1 MKRSVKIISIMLM
14 ALMIVFTTSTVCF
27 AEQVNVGGV
36 MINKDGEA
44 GDTNELAN
52 KAANI
57 VATIR
62 NVAAIAAVVII
73 AILGV
78 KYMLG
83 SVEEKAEYKK
93 SFMPLIV
100 GVVVVTLALQ
110 IAAMIFSVAGE

>member
-1 MKRSVKIISIMLM
+1 MKKSVKIISTLMMAVIIM
-14 ALMIVFTTSTVCF
+14 FTISTVCF
-27 AEQVNVGGV
+27 AGMVGDVNIPTG
-36 MINKDGEA
+36 KA
-44 GDTNELAN
+44 GDTNALAT

-100 GVVVVTLALQ
+100 GIVVVTLALQ
-110 IAAMIFSVAGE
+110 IAAMIFDVAG

>member
-1 MKRSVKIISIMLM
+1 MKKYVKLMSILLIAMMLVTIS
-14 ALMIVFTTSTVCF
+14 TSCF
-27 AEQVNVGGV
+27 AGTVGGV
-36 MINKDGEA
+36 TIPNGTA
-44 GDTNELAN
+44 ADTNTIAQ

-73 AILGV
+73 AVLGV

-93 SFMPLIV
+93 SFMPLII
-100 GVVVVTLALQ
+100 GVVVVVLALQ
-110 IAAMIFSVAGE
+110 IANMIFGLAA

>member
-1 MKRSVKIISIMLM
+1 MKKSVKIISALLIAIMLVT
-14 ALMIVFTTSTVCF
+14 ISTTCF
-27 AEQVNVGGV
+27 AGSVGGV
-36 MINKDGEA
+36 TIPDGKA
-44 GDTNELAN
+44 GNTTTIAQ

-57 VATIR
+57 VATLR

-73 AILGV
+73 AILGI

-100 GVVVVTLALQ
+100 GIVVVTLALQ
-110 IAAMIFSVAGE
+110 IAAMIFDVAG

>member
-14 ALMIVFTTSTVCF
+14 AVMLITITTTCF
-27 AEQVNVGGV
+27 ATTVGNVTFPEG
-36 MINKDGEA
+36 NA